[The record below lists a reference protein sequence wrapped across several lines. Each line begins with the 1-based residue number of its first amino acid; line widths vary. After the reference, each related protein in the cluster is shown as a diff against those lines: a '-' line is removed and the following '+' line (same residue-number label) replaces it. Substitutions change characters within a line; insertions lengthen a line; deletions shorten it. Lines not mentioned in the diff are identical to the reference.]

1 MDAPFPQELFNF
13 IDIFSPNESE
23 LSRLTGIPTESFEQ
37 ITQAVLKC
45 HKMVS
50 FRTPK
55 MTIITTAL
63 FLIHCQ
69 CHFYDLEIHVK
80 KKKKLQDIWTCFRNL
95 IDLLC
100 YLHLFSHTF
109 MFVCVHIHTQI

>member
-1 MDAPFPQELFNF
+1 MDAGGMDAPFPQELFNF

-55 MTIITTAL
+55 TTIITKAL

-80 KKKKLQDIWTCFRNL
+80 KKKIAG
-95 IDLLC
+95 
-100 YLHLFSHTF
+100 YLD
-109 MFVCVHIHTQI
+109 MFQKFD